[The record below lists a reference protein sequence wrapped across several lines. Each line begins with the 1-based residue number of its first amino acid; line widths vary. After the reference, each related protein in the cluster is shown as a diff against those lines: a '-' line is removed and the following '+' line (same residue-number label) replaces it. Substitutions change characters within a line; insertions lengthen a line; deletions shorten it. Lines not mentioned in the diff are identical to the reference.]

1 MRFKALKT
9 SVGTGILIFAIV
21 AYAFVSA
28 AIAFA
33 YQETADNQ
41 FPVGTSTVLRV
52 NEITADA
59 SKSSIINAIQTLAVD
74 HKQNIYKIS
83 PDPAHVDS
91 GRILFAFVGDES
103 TFIGGSE
110 SWKYPSFS
118 KSFTTTLL
126 PHSEITTQ
134 DMRGLYTSNVDSASF
149 APLLRDLQKAGIGAS
164 LEQVPNSMIFGNVL
178 FGETS
183 SGPVLI
189 ATLVA
194 LLLASA
200 FYASRRFSV
209 CSIRYIH
216 GRNRPTAVLDEYF
229 TTLKLYLSV
238 ILVCGAALLASLY
251 FYNQLTQGAE
261 YFSTVGLLLLGGI
274 VAILAGQSAT
284 FLIMARWPTS
294 EIIKGRKPLVY
305 LTLGSVA
312 AQVITLAVCYPTISD
327 GVQTAASI
335 TRDARFDTQWLE
347 AKSFVTVRFSGT
359 NTPEDLQSITS
370 RFGEVARTEE
380 KNDRLVVAKPSSSG
394 FEGPAGYG
402 PYTGNSLIVNNR
414 YLSEQD
420 IQSSQG
426 GRIEHLPEKDGRI
439 YLLIPQQLKG
449 QIPAIVDEYTSWAEF
464 QRSLEGAKEDY
475 RALQIS
481 VIETAPSQEIFNY
494 GSNFS
499 QTQISQVDPVIAVV
513 PASSG
518 ILSNDFYLSAASSGA
533 ILFTNTSIL
542 QSALADAEIGTH
554 VTSIDSVSD
563 RALAE
568 RNDRLLKARILAVSL
583 LLFVTMLLIV
593 GVVLT
598 RVYFERNRQ
607 RLFIEAVHGKR
618 FASMHAEYFGL
629 TGLIAGG
636 VLAAEVLLRAVTSLP
651 SFYMCLFAIALFMVA
666 TVALTGR
673 QQKVLYERFA
683 R

>member
-1 MRFKALKT
+1 MKT

-41 FPVGTSTVLRV
+41 FPVGTNTVFRV
-52 NEITADA
+52 NEIAANA
-59 SKSSIINAIQTLAVD
+59 SKASVIDAIQTLAVD

-83 PDPAHVDS
+83 PDPARVDS

-103 TFIGGSE
+103 AFIGDSE
-110 SWKYPSFS
+110 TWKYPSFS
-118 KSFTTTLL
+118 KSFSTVLL

-134 DMRGLYTSNVDSASF
+134 DMRGLYASDVDVATF
-149 APLLRDLQKAGIGAS
+149 APLLKDLQKAGIGAS
-164 LEQVPNSMIFGNVL
+164 LERVPNSMIFGNVL

-200 FYASRRFSV
+200 FYASRRYAV

-216 GRNRPTAVLDEYF
+216 GWNRLTAILDEYF
-229 TTLKLYLSV
+229 TTAKLYMSV
-238 ILVCGAALLASLY
+238 ILACGAALLTGLY

-261 YFSTVGLLLLGGI
+261 YFYTVGLLLLGGV
-274 VAILAGQSAT
+274 VAILVGQTAT

-294 EIIKGRKPLVY
+294 EIIKGRKPLLY
-305 LTLGSVA
+305 LTVVSVA
-312 AQVITLAVCYPTISD
+312 AQVMTLAVCYPTISA

-335 TRDARFDTQWLE
+335 TRDARFDAQWLE
-347 AKSFVTVRFSGT
+347 AQGFVTVRFSGT
-359 NTPEDLQSITS
+359 NTPEDLQAITS

-380 KNDRLVVAKPSSSG
+380 QNDRLVVAKPASLSS
-394 FEGPAGYG
+394 EGPAGHG
-402 PYTGNSLIVNNR
+402 PYTGNSLVVNNR
-414 YLSEQD
+414 FLREQHVE
-420 IQSSQG
+420 SSQG
-426 GRIEHLPEKDGRI
+426 GRIEHLPETSGRI

-449 QIPAIVDEYTSWAEF
+449 QIPAIVGEYTDWAEF
-464 QRSLEGAKEDY
+464 QRSLEGTKEES
-475 RALQIS
+475 RAPQIS
-481 VIETAPSQEIFNY
+481 VIETAPGQEIFNY

-533 ILFTNTSIL
+533 ILFRDTSIL
-542 QSALADAEIGTH
+542 QKALAGAAIERH

-563 RALAE
+563 RAMAE

-618 FASMHAEYFGL
+618 FASMHAEYFLL

-636 VLAAEVLLRAVTSLP
+636 VLAAEILLRAVTSLP
-651 SFYMCLFAIALFMVA
+651 SFYMCLCAIALFMLA

-673 QQKVLYERFA
+673 QQKALYERFA